1 MRYDEFIERVLEK
14 SGLDSRGRAIDF
26 TKATL
31 ETLGERLDRTVRRG
45 VASQLPDE
53 LKELLLSRGDND
65 IYEVQ
70 EFYRRIGARA
80 DTNYNDAAKRAKT
93 VIGVLQEA
101 ISAGE
106 VQDMIES
113 LPEQYAKLFDGDQSG
128 PGFPSL
134 DRS

>member
-1 MRYDEFIERVLEK
+1 
-14 SGLDSRGRAIDF
+14 
-26 TKATL
+26 
-31 ETLGERLDRTVRRG
+31 

-53 LKELLLSRGDND
+53 LKELLLSRGDTD

-80 DTNYNDAAKRAKT
+80 DTNYNDAAKRAKA

-113 LPEQYAKLFDGDQSG
+113 LPEQYAKIFDGDQSG